1 MLEASRESRDGLK
14 AALGRPQVTA
24 AVDLGASKVACFIM
38 KPDGVR
44 RVDRTLT
51 ASGVAHVQS
60 RGVRNGAIINIDE
73 ASEAVAQA
81 VERAESMAEVRVQG
95 VTVTTSGGQIA
106 VELDQL
112 YGYVVRKLTLSNIR
126 NDDQGLMECVQLL
139 TPIQDAW
146 AGIRPAV
153 GSGRPQ

>member
-1 MLEASRESRDGLK
+1 MTMLEASRESRDGLK

-73 ASEAVAQA
+73 ASDNGNLRFHLRTKFFATA
-81 VERAESMAEVRVQG
+81 
-95 VTVTTSGGQIA
+95 T
-106 VELDQL
+106 
-112 YGYVVRKLTLSNIR
+112 
-126 NDDQGLMECVQLL
+126 
-139 TPIQDAW
+139 
-146 AGIRPAV
+146 
-153 GSGRPQ
+153 